1 MSGVVEEGG
10 APPSALIRLRKGAFA
25 IGIVPPTFSRLS
37 TQIGRTTSRQNSNMS
52 SGLWTLSSVHS
63 KGCITGLRLLVALG
77 NFGISK
83 RRSRVGSCSGTLVV
97 LVNKGVNF
105 STANLRTLNLLSVTS
120 CHCLCLQV
128 INGRLD
134 D

>member
-1 MSGVVEEGG
+1 
-10 APPSALIRLRKGAFA
+10 
-25 IGIVPPTFSRLS
+25 
-37 TQIGRTTSRQNSNMS
+37 MS

-77 NFGISK
+77 NVGISK

-128 INGRLD
+128 IVNVAQNTMGEEPVSAGEEGGGRTTFLAILFRSPILIR
-134 D
+134 